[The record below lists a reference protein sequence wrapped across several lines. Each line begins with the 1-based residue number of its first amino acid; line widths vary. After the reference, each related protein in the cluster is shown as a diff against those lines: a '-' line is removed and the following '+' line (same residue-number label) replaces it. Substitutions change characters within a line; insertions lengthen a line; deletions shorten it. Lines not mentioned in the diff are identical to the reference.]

1 MRPKDY
7 EAWLEHVMK
16 EYRKEKKRYMA
27 QFLSSKKYKKYIIG
41 KIERD
46 EKGNES
52 IVYLLNHIEE
62 AEYEKQNKVDM
73 SKLSVIRDLIVI
85 YLADENG
92 RYQLDKRWNRFVYSE
107 EE

>member
-7 EAWLEHVMK
+7 ETWLEQAMK

-41 KIERD
+41 KSERD

-52 IVYLLNHIEE
+52 IIYFLNHIEE
-62 AEYEKQNKVDM
+62 SEYEKQNKVDM
-73 SKLSVIRDLIVI
+73 SRLSVIRDLIVI

-92 RYQLDKRWNRFVYSE
+92 RYQLNEMRNRFVYSE

>member
-1 MRPKDY
+1 
-7 EAWLEHVMK
+7 
-16 EYRKEKKRYMA
+16 
-27 QFLSSKKYKKYIIG
+27 
-41 KIERD
+41 
-46 EKGNES
+46 
-52 IVYLLNHIEE
+52 
-62 AEYEKQNKVDM
+62 M